1 MVEHQERELYHSL
14 VCYKESRI
22 IKGYMEIE
30 IRPAKE
36 DELESLHSLVIS
48 NDEWTK
54 FNGPYFP
61 YTHPS
66 LEQFEKSS
74 FQRLLNGSDLQVI
87 TVDDVPVGTV
97 NFYWECEETRW
108 LEAGIIIYDSAY
120 WGKGI
125 AARAIP
131 LWVSHLFNTK
141 EIERVGMTT
150 WSGNPRMM
158 SLALKLGFQQEAR
171 LRKVRYY
178 EGKYYD
184 SVKYGMLRSEWLE
197 RNWQSF

>member
-1 MVEHQERELYHSL
+1 
-14 VCYKESRI
+14 
-22 IKGYMEIE
+22 MEVE
-30 IRPAKE
+30 IRLAKE
-36 DELESLHSLVIS
+36 DELEFLHYLVIS

-61 YTHPS
+61 YSHPS

-74 FQRLLNGSDLQVI
+74 FKRLLNGSDLQLV

-97 NFYWECEETRW
+97 NCYWECEETRW

-120 WGKGI
+120 WGKGV

-131 LWVSHLFNTK
+131 LWVTYLFNTK

-184 SVKYGMLRSEWLE
+184 SVKYGMLRSEWLA
-197 RNWQSF
+197 RNRQGV